1 MLVCETQPC
10 PERLSLG
17 QQLFCFLLCVNTF
30 AALPTGLWGSP
41 LDNKLKARSWA
52 VWGDWW
58 GMLCTHPGYVISNVK
73 GSNCFHMLARWSSWC
88 RASCLAVISS
98 ISQWWKIVP
107 WKRGANFRLYSLKG
121 CKLWT
126 LLQDV
131 IYGSSMFWLY
141 IDEKTGL
148 FCMHIC
154 IKIPSCSTAPS
165 PPQRNPI
172 KQ

>member
-1 MLVCETQPC
+1 MQPC
-10 PERLSLG
+10 SERLRLG
-17 QQLFCFLLCVNTF
+17 QQLLCFLLCVNTF
-30 AALPTGLWGSP
+30 AALPTRPWGSP
-41 LDNKLKARSWA
+41 LDKKLNPNPDPFGVIDGGCCAHAQGMSFPIWREAIVSICWHVGALGAGPVVWLRS
-52 VWGDWW
+52 G
-58 GMLCTHPGYVISNVK
+58 
-73 GSNCFHMLARWSSWC
+73 
-88 RASCLAVISS
+88 SS
-98 ISQWWKIVP
+98 ISHWWKIIP
-107 WKRGANFRLYSLKG
+107 WKRGANFMLYSLKG
-121 CKLWT
+121 YKLWT

-154 IKIPSCSTAPS
+154 IKIPSCSVAPS